1 MGKSKIDT
9 NQKRK
14 ERLSFIDF
22 CANYLGIIG
31 RTDIIKRFGVAEASA
46 SNDLSAYIKLA
57 PKNLQYDFKTKSHR
71 ATKQFKPVFSF
82 PVIQVLKALSSG
94 FGDTLGQLSQSIIV
108 SESAIALN
116 QPNNEIVAQVTRAIN
131 LRKIVD
137 LKYHS
142 LSSGETKRK
151 IAPFAL
157 VDSGLRWH
165 VRAFDRKS
173 KEFRDFVFTR
183 MLDAKHTDEGTR
195 TEEDEENDDFWNQT
209 VTLELAPHPSNIA
222 EKKSIE
228 LDYHMINGSIEI
240 TVKKAVAGYMLRHWN
255 VDCTENHNLDGKHFQ
270 LWLKNRNS
278 INGIEQ
284 VILAPGLTLK

>member
-1 MGKSKIDT
+1 MV
-9 NQKRK
+9 KRK
-14 ERLSFIDF
+14 KKKSQSQNEKLSFIDF

-31 RTDIIKRFGVAEASA
+31 RTDIIKRFGVGVASA

-57 PKNLQYDFKTKSHR
+57 PKNLQYDFKTKSHK
-71 ATKQFKPVFSF
+71 ATNQFRPVFEFS
-82 PVIQVLKALSSG
+82 VTQVLKALSTG
-94 FGDTLGQLSQSIIV
+94 FGDTLEQLPKPFIN

-116 QPNNEIVAQVTRAIN
+116 KPNNEVVAQVTRAIN
-131 LRKIVD
+131 LKKIVE

-151 IAPFAL
+151 IAPFAV

-173 KEFRDFVFTR
+173 KEFRDFVFAR
-183 MLDAKHTDEGTR
+183 MLDAKLIDEDSKAM
-195 TEEDEENDDFWNQT
+195 EYEENDDFWNQT